1 MPWVSHPD
9 NVKDF
14 LDTGINTTN
23 SISFTTGKTRVSI
36 GNSEEYGMVPNTELK
51 KFNVGVNTS
60 IDLGERMTADAS
72 VTFFNTD
79 SDNLPISGYNN
90 ENPFQQFI
98 WSARNVD
105 FQELRDWRSFPLAP
119 DGTPLSWNH
128 NFQNNPYW
136 VLETN
141 TNDLSKDRLIGNVKL
156 NYNLTDW
163 ATLSGTIGA
172 DSYSQFE
179 TRRQAVGSNNAVNGS
194 YTEIQRR
201 YEEINSSILLSINK
215 NLTEDI
221 GFGINF
227 GGNSMSR
234 EYRSTYANLPALELP
249 NLYTLTNL
257 QSGSIAGLREP
268 LQTSAKS
275 R

>member
-1 MPWVSHPD
+1 MIGKCKIKLQP
-9 NVKDF
+9 NRLGDF
-14 LDTGINTTN
+14 N
-23 SISFTTGKTRVSI
+23 
-36 GNSEEYGMVPNTELK
+36 
-51 KFNVGVNTS
+51 
-60 IDLGERMTADAS
+60 A
-72 VTFFNTD
+72 
-79 SDNLPISGYNN
+79 
-90 ENPFQQFI
+90 
-98 WSARNVD
+98 
-105 FQELRDWRSFPLAP
+105 
-119 DGTPLSWNH
+119 
-128 NFQNNPYW
+128 
-136 VLETN
+136 
-141 TNDLSKDRLIGNVKL
+141 
-156 NYNLTDW
+156 
-163 ATLSGTIGA
+163 GTIGA

-268 LQTSAKS
+268 LQTSPSRDAKNNIAS
-275 R
+275 IFMDSYLIKISYLLILQDEMTGLVFCRQTTIPSSTLQYQHL